1 MLTETESE
9 ELTEVESESETE
21 EESETETEEADVLD
35 EEFRLTAQAESGIEV
50 TVSGPVTSLPY
61 PVEEI
66 SLTAEEVTD
75 EEVLAIWKQTLEEAG
90 ANAEEAFLL
99 DITLWHDEE
108 EIEPLGPVQVTFTG
122 VEMEE
127 EMEDDNFAVF
137 HIDVEN
143 ENAED
148 MNAVL
153 DEEGAVVLDTD
164 HFSTYGGLVKT
175 SGVTKKPQIGEYIYW
190 DLSAVGGWNDQGYQ
204 LGFLYNK
211 SSGGSARIEVT
222 EKVAER
228 LGITASDITMNDA
241 KVYFTMDALKSKVV
255 PVVLQSNIATARQY
269 DIYGIPMLDPSSVT
283 IFGPQEVID
292 SIKLVRTE
300 LLSRDNVNQSFNA
313 TLPLDLLD
321 GQIHSNT
328 KEVKVEVQVE
338 KYTEMDVEVPIKVA
352 DSLKVRFFPEMMSVK
367 CLVAMRDYASITP
380 ENFTVAVD
388 RQQLKAMQ
396 PLLDVRLASWP
407 PTVQI
412 LSTRPDK
419 VEYLIVQ

>member
-1 MLTETESE
+1 MTDELDRIKQKVERTNKHSAFTFLVFLVISTAAWFLVKLSE
-9 ELTEVESESETE
+9 DYVTQT
-21 EESETETEEADVLD
+21 TFRVL
-35 EEFRLTAQAESGIEV
+35 I
-50 TVSGPVTSLPY
+50 
-61 PVEEI
+61 
-66 SLTAEEVTD
+66 EEVPAEKWVSSD
-75 EEVLAIWKQTLEEAG
+75 EQSVKMSLNIDGFHTLRYKMIREPNRFVTIPLSEVPYRLES
-90 ANAEEAFLL
+90 NN
-99 DITLWHDEE
+99 TYS
-108 EIEPLGPVQVTFTG
+108 
-122 VEMEE
+122 
-127 EMEDDNFAVF
+127 
-137 HIDVEN
+137 
-143 ENAED
+143 
-148 MNAVL
+148 
-153 DEEGAVVLDTD
+153 
-164 HFSTYGGLVKT
+164 FSSQY
-175 SGVTKKPQIGEYIYW
+175 
-190 DLSAVGGWNDQGYQ
+190 
-204 LGFLYNK
+204 
-211 SSGGSARIEVT
+211 VT

-269 DIYGIPMLDPSSVT
+269 DIYGIPMIDPSSVT

>member
-1 MLTETESE
+1 MTDELDRIKQKVERTNKHSAFTFLVFLVISTAAWFLVKLSE
-9 ELTEVESESETE
+9 DYVTQT
-21 EESETETEEADVLD
+21 TFRVL
-35 EEFRLTAQAESGIEV
+35 I
-50 TVSGPVTSLPY
+50 
-61 PVEEI
+61 
-66 SLTAEEVTD
+66 EEVPAEKWVSSD
-75 EEVLAIWKQTLEEAG
+75 EQFVKMSLNIDGFHTLRYKMIREPNRFVTIPLSEVPYRLES
-90 ANAEEAFLL
+90 NN
-99 DITLWHDEE
+99 TYS
-108 EIEPLGPVQVTFTG
+108 
-122 VEMEE
+122 
-127 EMEDDNFAVF
+127 
-137 HIDVEN
+137 
-143 ENAED
+143 
-148 MNAVL
+148 
-153 DEEGAVVLDTD
+153 
-164 HFSTYGGLVKT
+164 FSSQY
-175 SGVTKKPQIGEYIYW
+175 
-190 DLSAVGGWNDQGYQ
+190 
-204 LGFLYNK
+204 
-211 SSGGSARIEVT
+211 VT

-352 DSLKVRFFPEMMSVK
+352 DSLKVRFFPETMSVK